1 MIFIAH
7 EMSQF
12 SDKDVVV
19 FTNCDS
25 VRLSIYDGTKTWTKP
40 VIHAKGH
47 MPNAPVI
54 FENVWDFWEARG
66 YSYTQKNWQK
76 VNMVAEGIID
86 GKVVCTQK
94 KMPSRR
100 STKLRLYIDTQKV
113 NLVADGSDFIVVV
126 AEVTDDS
133 GNVRRLAKENIVF
146 TVEGEGEIIG
156 DATIGANPRA
166 VEFGSA
172 PVLIRSTRKAG
183 KIKVKARVQ
192 FEGTQAPTATEI
204 ELESVPAEFPFCYE
218 EQTYEIQRTTP
229 STLNVNP
236 GKESSEG
243 KVQLTEEERQ
253 RVLDEVER
261 QQTEFGT
268 EK

>member
-1 MIFIAH
+1 
-7 EMSQF
+7 
-12 SDKDVVV
+12 
-19 FTNCDS
+19 
-25 VRLSIYDGTKTWTKP
+25 
-40 VIHAKGH
+40 
-47 MPNAPVI
+47 
-54 FENVWDFWEARG
+54 
-66 YSYTQKNWQK
+66 
-76 VNMVAEGIID
+76 MVAEGIIN

-100 STKLRLYIDTQKV
+100 STKLRLYVDTQKV

-146 TVEGEGEIIG
+146 TIEGEGEIIG

-204 ELESVPAEFPFCYE
+204 ELESIPAELPFCYE
-218 EQTYEIQRTTP
+218 EQTYAERRTASSVPEAT
-229 STLNVNP
+229 SF
-236 GKESSEG
+236 KESSEG

-253 RVLDEVER
+253 KVLDEVER